1 MDRLFILLETGTNAV
16 TKRAA
21 AQQLGEAQRLH
32 PHDLHH
38 LLARVCTLLKSP
50 QWDTRISAA
59 HAVQAI
65 LTQVPPWNPEPVEG
79 KSCQGIFLSIL
90 ESISIRI
97 ILYIIFAIY
106 YLQMNQTQRNN
117 VRSVIN

>member
-38 LLARVCTLLKSP
+38 LLARVSTLLKSP

-65 LTQVPPWNPEPVEG
+65 LTQVPPWNPAPVES
-79 KSCQGIFLSIL
+79 KLCQGIFFTAIF
-90 ESISIRI
+90 ICIRI
-97 ILYIIFAIY
+97 YFCSDRFISFLLRTIY
-106 YLQMNQTQRNN
+106 R
-117 VRSVIN
+117 